1 MIVLTPILIV
11 PVVAGLLCLLLRSR
25 RAMALTNIIAFA
37 LTLGLGV
44 RLVVGQA
51 SRLPTGRLA
60 LGPPTAGGTPATTGE
75 TPAPL
80 PAASLQSNVV
90 TECGEFF
97 RADALSAW
105 MVLLISVVSLA
116 SALYAGPYFQR
127 DLAAQAVTPGRV
139 REFYVLTPVF
149 SAGMFLVVL
158 ANNLGVMWFALEATA
173 LSSVLLVALYNR
185 STSLEAAWKYVM
197 LGSLG
202 LALAL
207 FGTVFTYA
215 ASAQRSTEPPGF
227 NWSQLMAMAGQLDPR
242 MIKLAFVF
250 VLVGYG
256 TKAGLAPMHT
266 WLPDAHSEAPSPT
279 SAMLSGVSLKVAL
292 YALLR
297 FHILTT
303 ASLGSTFSQTL
314 LLVFGLGSM
323 CLAAPF
329 ILVQTNLKRLLA
341 YSSLEHVGLIC
352 AGIGLNSPITIFGAL
367 LHMGYHALTKPVL
380 FFAAGN
386 VHQTY
391 HTLQMRRIGPGIGRV
406 LPLTA
411 LCLGLAGAAIMGLP
425 PLGLFFSEITVLGG
439 GFAAGHTTAS
449 VLLLAALL
457 ASFCGILY
465 QFTRILPGLPKPGR
479 SYRFSAFPSPQPSP
493 LERGATTST
502 AAETLAVGEHSQTTE
517 ALSLSPGERARV
529 RGNETPGSAD
539 ASNTAPAAN
548 SSPLER
554 IFPMALLLI
563 TLMVFSF
570 WLPGPLLQLLQQ
582 AARII
587 GGAP

>member
-1 MIVLTPILIV
+1 MHLLTPIIIA
-11 PVVAGLLCLLLRSR
+11 PLLAALVCLLVRSR
-25 RAMALTNIIAFA
+25 RLMGAANVLAFA
-37 LTLGLGV
+37 IV
-44 RLVVGQA
+44 
-51 SRLPTGRLA
+51 LA
-60 LGPPTAGGTPATTGE
+60 LGVQLLHEVLAH
-75 TPAPL
+75 
-80 PAASLQSNVV
+80 NVV

-105 MVLLISVVSLA
+105 MVLLISVVSLGT
-116 SALYAGPYFQR
+116 SLYAGQYFRR
-127 DLAAQAVTPGRV
+127 DLAAGAVTPGRV
-139 REFYVLTPVF
+139 KEFFVLTPLF
-149 SAGMFLVVL
+149 TAGMLLVVL

-173 LSSVLLVALYNR
+173 LSSVLLVAIYNR
-185 STSLEAAWKYVM
+185 RTSLEAAWKYVI

-215 ASAQRSTEPPGF
+215 AAAAIDRSSTALPSF
-227 NWSQLMAMAGQLDPR
+227 NWSNLMSLSGQLNHG
-242 MIKLAFVF
+242 MIKLAFAF

-303 ASLGSTFSQTL
+303 ACLGSSFSRTM

-352 AGIGLNSPITIFGAL
+352 AAIGLNSPVTIFGAL

-386 VHQTY
+386 IHQTC
-391 HTLQMRRIGPGIGRV
+391 HTLQMRLIGPGLATV
-406 LPLTA
+406 LPLTVV
-411 LCLGLAGAAIMGLP
+411 CMGLAAVSASGLP
-425 PLGLFFSEITVLGG
+425 PFGLFFSELTVLGG
-439 GFAAGHTTAS
+439 GFASDHAAIST
-449 VLLLAALL
+449 LMILALL

-465 QFTRILPGLPKPGR
+465 QLTRIMLGTPKVQRTTDGTQFDGVPAMGLMLG
-479 SYRFSAFPSPQPSP
+479 
-493 LERGATTST
+493 T
-502 AAETLAVGEHSQTTE
+502 
-517 ALSLSPGERARV
+517 
-529 RGNETPGSAD
+529 
-539 ASNTAPAAN
+539 
-548 SSPLER
+548 
-554 IFPMALLLI
+554 LLL
-563 TLMVFSF
+563 FSV
-570 WLPGPLLQLLQQ
+570 WLPNPLLDLMHR
-582 AARII
+582 AAAII
-587 GGAP
+587 GGEQ

>member
-1 MIVLTPILIV
+1 MTLLTPILIV
-11 PVVAGLLCLLLRSR
+11 PAAAGLLCLLLRSR
-25 RAMALTNIIAFA
+25 RAMGLTNVLAFGV
-37 LTLGLGV
+37 TLGLSLH
-44 RLVVGQA
+44 LVPAVL
-51 SRLPTGRLA
+51 R
-60 LGPPTAGGTPATTGE
+60 PPY
-75 TPAPL
+75 
-80 PAASLQSNVV
+80 VV
-90 TECGEFF
+90 TECDAFF
-97 RADALSAW
+97 RADALSVW

-127 DLAAQAVTPGRV
+127 DLAAQVVTPGRV
-139 REFYVLTPVF
+139 KEFYVLTPLF

-185 STSLEAAWKYVM
+185 NTSLEAAWKYIM

-215 ASAQRSTEPPGF
+215 AAAQHSTEPPGF
-227 NWSQLMAMAGQLDPR
+227 NWSQLMAIAGQLDPR
-242 MIKLAFVF
+242 MVKLAFVF

-341 YSSLEHVGLIC
+341 YSSLEHMGLIC

-386 VHQTY
+386 IHQTR
-391 HTLQMRRIGPGIGRV
+391 HTLQMRLIGPGMGRV

-411 LCLGLAGAAIMGLP
+411 LCLGLAGAAIAGLP
-425 PLGLFFSEITVLGG
+425 PFGLFFSELTVLGG
-439 GFAAGHTTAS
+439 GRAAGHTAAS
-449 VLLLAALL
+449 VVLLAALL

-465 QFTRILPGLPKPGR
+465 QLTRILPGVPKQARAIGVR
-479 SYRFSAFPSPQPSP
+479 PSP
-493 LERGATTST
+493 GAASSECSTTSGSSHT
-502 AAETLAVGEHSQTTE
+502 PPLADIAAPGDGRTPSE
-517 ALSLSPGERARV
+517 SL
-529 RGNETPGSAD
+529 
-539 ASNTAPAAN
+539 
-548 SSPLER
+548 L
-554 IFPMALLLI
+554 PMGLLLGALLL
-563 TLMVFSF
+563 FSL
-570 WLPGPLLQLLQQ
+570 WLPASLLEVMQQ